1 MFKVFLVDDEIV
13 IREGIRN
20 GFPWDETQF
29 ILCGEAPD
37 GEMAFPMIAD
47 LKPDILI
54 TDIRMPF
61 MDGLTL
67 SRKVAKALPWINI
80 IILSGY
86 DDFKYAQQAID
97 IGVKQY
103 LLKPVTPRKLEEA
116 LNATAA
122 HITKT
127 RESQADTALL
137 QTKLAS
143 SERRA
148 REQLLARLL
157 EGRAGLG
164 FEEEAAALG
173 MQLDAS
179 RYLVMMLGAV
189 EPQARLGLMGCLNRV
204 VEGEKA
210 GAWCALSLE
219 SPALLLSQP
228 IGEADGP
235 EALEERAYA
244 LAQALEHEAK
254 ASGIRLPAVAIG
266 SPVSRLLDL
275 PQALASARA
284 VLTSVDGQP
293 PRIVG
298 FLDVDLSATLG
309 QVEGSALPLYERL
322 LYAARKDGADIA
334 REVFRSLGELAPQS
348 ILVLNYLLMD
358 VLLAVTRIIRQCG
371 GDPSAVLP
379 ARLTQQTELIKLAQ
393 YSSRALEAGQE
404 MIDLALAY
412 RDRNAISRYGEVL
425 RQARDYIESNVHRPD
440 MTLQDVASHVALS
453 NNHFSTVFSQEM
465 GVTFTEYVTR
475 VRLDRAKYLLSST
488 SCRSVEIAA
497 AIGYSDP
504 HYFSYLFKKQVGLSP
519 RDFRKS
525 ISPEL

>member
-29 ILCGEAPD
+29 TLCGEAPD
-37 GEMAFPMIAD
+37 GEMAYPMIAD

-67 SRKVAKALPWINI
+67 SRKVTKTLPWINI

-103 LLKPVTPRKLEEA
+103 LLKPVTPRKLEEV
-116 LNATAA
+116 LNATAVN
-122 HITKT
+122 IQKT
-127 RESQADTALL
+127 RERQADTTAL
-137 QTKLAS
+137 QPELAS
-143 SERRA
+143 SEGRA
-148 REQLLARLL
+148 REQFLARLL
-157 EGRAGLG
+157 EGRAGANCKA
-164 FEEEAAALG
+164 EAAALG
-173 MQLDAS
+173 VRLEAS
-179 RYLVMMLGAV
+179 RYLVLMLGAV
-189 EPQARLGLMGCLNRV
+189 EPEARLGLMGCLNRV
-204 VEGEKA
+204 VEREEVGV
-210 GAWCALSLE
+210 WCTSLLE
-219 SPALLLSQP
+219 SPALLMSQP
-228 IGEADGP
+228 KEEADSP

-244 LAQALEHEAK
+244 LAQTLEYEAK
-254 ASGIRLPAVAIG
+254 AGGIRLPAVAIG
-266 SPVSRLLDL
+266 SPVSRLADL

-284 VLTSVDGQP
+284 VLTSVEGQP

-322 LYAARKDGADIA
+322 LYAARKDGANIA
-334 REVFRSLGELAPQS
+334 KEVFCSLGELAPQS

-379 ARLTQQTELIKLAQ
+379 ARLMQQTELIKLAQ
-393 YSSRALEAGQE
+393 QPSRALEAGQE

-412 RDRNAISRYGEVL
+412 RDRNVISRYGEIL

-440 MTLQDVASHVALS
+440 MTLQDVAGHVALS

-465 GVTFTEYVTR
+465 GLTFTEYVTK
-475 VRLDRAKYLLSST
+475 VRLDRAKHLLSST

-525 ISPEL
+525 LSPEP